1 MSGLTVVVGSI
12 NADLLIRLDRHPSPG
27 ETLLGESMA
36 VLPGGKGAN
45 QAVAAARLGAAT
57 ALVGAVG
64 NDAYA
69 DIALSGLRA
78 AGVNLTGLVHPDGS
92 TGVALVE
99 VDRHGENTI
108 VVIPGANGTM
118 DRAAVESQR
127 ELIAS
132 AEIVLLQG
140 EIPRDGIEAAAALAT
155 GRVLLNLAPVV
166 ELDPAVVRAA
176 DPLVVNE
183 HEAELALSGLCG
195 QPASTGHEDLVRG
208 LLDAGV
214 RSVVMTV
221 GAAGAL
227 VGETTDHGGASVT
240 VIPAP
245 TVRAVD
251 TTGAGDAFTGALAA
265 ALSRGED
272 LATAAR
278 FAARVGA
285 FAVQAAGAQPSY
297 PTLVDELP
305 AVRQGIDPEE
315 AEQR

>member
-1 MSGLTVVVGSI
+1 MNGLTVVVGSI
-12 NADLLIRLDRHPSPG
+12 NADLLIRLDRHPGPG

-45 QAVAAARLGAAT
+45 QAVAAAQLGAAT

-64 NDAYA
+64 TDASA

-78 AGVNLTGLVHPDGS
+78 ASVNLTGLVYLDGS

-99 VDRHGENTI
+99 VDRNGENTI

-155 GRVLLNLAPVV
+155 GRVVLNLAPVV

-183 HEAELALSGLCG
+183 HEGELALSGLGG
-195 QPASTGHEDLVRG
+195 QPAGAAHEDLVRG

-227 VGETTDHGGASVT
+227 VGETTDDGGASVT

-245 TVRAVD
+245 KVRTVD

-278 FAARVGA
+278 FATRVGA

-297 PTLVDELP
+297 PTLADELP
-305 AVRQGIDPEE
+305 AVRQGAEPEE